1 LIATGERSG
10 LQTHTATTGS
20 VSFAHA
26 DEKLTVFLEPEPAIR
41 ADGKFDLELGLRF
54 NVGYSNRA
62 ADPRP
67 YDY

>member
-1 LIATGERSG
+1 VISTGAQSG
-10 LQTHTATTGS
+10 LLTHTATTES
-20 VSFAHA
+20 VSHA
-26 DEKLTVFLEPEPAIR
+26 DEKLTVFLELEPAIR

-54 NVGYSNRA
+54 NVGCSNRA